1 MTDNYNRMLSE
12 TQIEGLRRLK
22 HIALDM
28 DGTIYLGSRLFP
40 FTLDFLDRIEALGI
54 GCTPARFA
62 AFATEFM
69 LNYCERRKSMDE
81 YKITFQLDDGFQQ
94 WTVKKASTPE
104 EARKKAIHLI
114 SKVQSS
120 SGHKVTEVNIKS
132 LEGASHESTE

>member
-54 GCTPARFA
+54 GHSFLTNNPTRSVAD
-62 AFATEFM
+62 
-69 LNYCERRKSMDE
+69 YGYRK
-81 YKITFQLDDGFQQ
+81 FRH
-94 WTVKKASTPE
+94 V
-104 EARKKAIHLI
+104 
-114 SKVQSS
+114 
-120 SGHKVTEVNIKS
+120 
-132 LEGASHESTE
+132 